1 MAIISTIQ
9 EGKVKDKL
17 EENLRRQ
24 SLLSKLRSL
33 NNYLEA
39 IIQKKI
45 RLDLE
50 IKRTR
55 VQISKL
61 KSITSTEVK
70 ASATREG
77 FERIPL
83 TPRETQ
89 LLLEQVG
96 QEEFNFLREMDEE
109 IDRSQYLLQEYQNL
123 PLFED
128 K

>member
-1 MAIISTIQ
+1 MSMISTLQ
-9 EGKVKDKL
+9 EEKSDKL
-17 EENLRRQ
+17 QEKLRRQ

-55 VQISKL
+55 VQITKL

-70 ASATREG
+70 ATALREG
-77 FERIPL
+77 FETLPL
-83 TPRETQ
+83 SEKETRK
-89 LLLEQVG
+89 LLELVG
-96 QEEFNFLREMDEE
+96 SEEFNFLKDLDEE
-109 IDRSQYLLQEYQNL
+109 IDRAQYLLEEYRDL

-128 K
+128 

>member
-1 MAIISTIQ
+1 MISTLQ
-9 EGKVKDKL
+9 EEKSDKL
-17 EENLRRQ
+17 QEKLRRQ

-55 VQISKL
+55 VQITKL

-70 ASATREG
+70 ATALREG
-77 FERIPL
+77 FETLPL
-83 TPRETQ
+83 SQKETRK
-89 LLLEQVG
+89 LLELVG
-96 QEEFNFLREMDEE
+96 SEEFNFLKDLDEE
-109 IDRSQYLLQEYQNL
+109 IDRAQYLLEEYRDL

-128 K
+128 

>member
-9 EGKVKDKL
+9 EGKVKDKI
-17 EENLRRQ
+17 EEELRRK

-33 NNYLEA
+33 NSYLES

-77 FERIPL
+77 FERYPL
-83 TPRETQ
+83 TPRES
-89 LLLEQVG
+89 LRLLEQVG
-96 QEEFNFLREMDEE
+96 QEEFNFLRELDEE
-109 IDRSQYLLQEYQNL
+109 IDRAQYLLEEYQDL
-123 PLFED
+123 PIFED

>member
-1 MAIISTIQ
+1 MSMISTLQ
-9 EGKVKDKL
+9 EEKSDKL
-17 EENLRRQ
+17 QEKLRRQ

-55 VQISKL
+55 VQITKL

-70 ASATREG
+70 ATALREG
-77 FERIPL
+77 FETLPL
-83 TPRETQ
+83 SEKETRK
-89 LLLEQVG
+89 LLESVG
-96 QEEFNFLREMDEE
+96 SEEFNFLKDLDEE
-109 IDRSQYLLQEYQNL
+109 IDRAQYLLEEYRDL

-128 K
+128 